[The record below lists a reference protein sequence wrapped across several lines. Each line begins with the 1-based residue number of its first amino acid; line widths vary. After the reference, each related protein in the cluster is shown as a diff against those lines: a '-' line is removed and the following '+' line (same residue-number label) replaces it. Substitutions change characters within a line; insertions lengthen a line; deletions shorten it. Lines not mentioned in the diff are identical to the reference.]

1 MKDMKQLL
9 QMGQQMQARMQEVQE
24 KLASETV
31 TASSGGGMVEA
42 TVNGRGDVQSV
53 HLDPE
58 VVDPGDVEMLE
69 DLIAAAVSE
78 AQRRAREQM
87 EEKMQEVT
95 GGLPGGLGGGLG
107 KLLGG

>member
-1 MKDMKQLL
+1 MKNMQQLL
-9 QMGQQMQARMQEVQE
+9 QMGQQMQSRMQEIQDE
-24 KLASETV
+24 LAEETV
-31 TASSGGGMVEA
+31 TAAAGGGMVEA
-42 TVNGRGDVQSV
+42 TVNGKGDVQSV

-58 VVDPGDVEMLE
+58 VVDPADVEMLE

-87 EEKMQEVT
+87 QERMQEVT